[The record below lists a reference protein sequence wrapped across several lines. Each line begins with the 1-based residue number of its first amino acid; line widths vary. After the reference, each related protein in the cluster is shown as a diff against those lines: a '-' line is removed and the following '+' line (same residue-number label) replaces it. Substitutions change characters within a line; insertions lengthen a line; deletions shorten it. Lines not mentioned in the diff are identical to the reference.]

1 MGHALLTA
9 MLLVALLPAC
19 ATLQDTP
26 AQQRSWAAFK
36 QCESSFPGVKIT
48 RVEPDGRTWF
58 SYQSPAALAAMRA
71 CMDQHRTPNART
83 GQAASAAARS
93 EPPRGPLAEP
103 PRAQS
108 GGESSVWAYTVVS
121 ETMASFNLVAYAG
134 SKIDC
139 EASRARD
146 LYTYERDSPWLK
158 ATLEE
163 CRSAVVLP
171 GQGYWAF
178 NIDQGRVTFG
188 ATTQEMC
195 ARLRDEMRKQAS
207 GQATDCSPVFVRFQD
222 KP

>member
-121 ETMASFNLVAYAG
+121 ETMASFNLVAYATLEARSIARRAARGICTPMSATALG
-134 SKIDC
+134 SKPR
-139 EASRARD
+139 SRNVGRLSCCPGRAIG
-146 LYTYERDSPWLK
+146 
-158 ATLEE
+158 
-163 CRSAVVLP
+163 RS
-171 GQGYWAF
+171 
-178 NIDQGRVTFG
+178 T
-188 ATTQEMC
+188 
-195 ARLRDEMRKQAS
+195 
-207 GQATDCSPVFVRFQD
+207 
-222 KP
+222 